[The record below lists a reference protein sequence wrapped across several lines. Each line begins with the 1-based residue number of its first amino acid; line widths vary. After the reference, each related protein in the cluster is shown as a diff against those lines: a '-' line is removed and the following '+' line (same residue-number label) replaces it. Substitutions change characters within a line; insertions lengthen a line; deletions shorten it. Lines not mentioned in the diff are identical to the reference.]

1 MRMKRLRQTLV
12 LLLAV
17 CMMLAG
23 TPFGALAGMM
33 DMTNF
38 NDGRIEVTKVPKGKA
53 GGKVTIRM
61 KIVNDEDS
69 DMEDTA
75 ITLVGG
81 TRYDDILNN
90 VFDQEEDDD
99 DEDDSNTIRDY
110 NTQFPFEADSS
121 TFEDKKVGTI
131 RGHSSKTVS
140 MTFQL
145 RRDLQPGYYQAFFDL
160 NSSRDHEKTVGVNIW
175 VSASD
180 GSESDEETMD
190 YDITIGENQSTP
202 YGAYGE
208 VLNFGVNLRNSGNRK
223 LYDVRVS
230 MQLDAAVEKFPFDIN
245 DGNYDRKMGDIENF
259 GVNLR
264 NSGNRKL
271 YDVRVSMQLDAAVEK
286 FPFDINDG
294 NYDRKMGD
302 IDVNQMISV
311 PYSMAVRGDAK
322 SGFYPIT
329 YKISYK
335 ETEDGD
341 FEEPVDK
348 ILYVRVKG
356 EDDDDLEA
364 DAGDNERTKA
374 RIIVESFSTEPAEVY
389 AGTPFV
395 LKIRMKNASS
405 DVQASNILFTFSS
418 EDTDKNPVFTTES
431 GSSTVVVNSLAPG
444 QSTDLELLF
453 NSSPTAEQKS
463 YTMSIKEKYDSPEFK
478 NAEEEVK
485 ISIPVK
491 QQPRFSTST
500 IEVMPESIRSYTM
513 SIKEK
518 YDSPE
523 FKNAEEEV
531 KISIPVKQQPRFSTS
546 TIEVMPESI
555 SVGSETNVMFGIN
568 NTGKVLL
575 YNVTA
580 VFEGDSIQKTDA
592 YVGNIE
598 PGKTGNVDAMI
609 SGIAPTADDGKIKI
623 LISYEDENGEV
634 TEVEKEMTLFVTEPV
649 EEMPDMDAMAGM
661 EEMMPEEPSA
671 FSKYKWLI
679 LIGAAAAAGTVIYR
693 RRKAKKQAEEEVDID
708 DEIS

>member
-23 TPFGALAGMM
+23 TPLGALAGMM

-69 DMEDTA
+69 DMEDTTV
-75 ITLVGG
+75 TLVGG

-90 VFDQEEDDD
+90 VFDQEEDDEE
-99 DEDDSNTIRDY
+99 EDDDSDTIRDY

-131 RGHSSKTVS
+131 RGHSSKIVS

-245 DGNYDRKMGDIENF
+245 DGNYDRKMGDI
-259 GVNLR
+259 
-264 NSGNRKL
+264 
-271 YDVRVSMQLDAAVEK
+271 
-286 FPFDINDG
+286 
-294 NYDRKMGD
+294 
-302 IDVNQMISV
+302 DVNQMISV
-311 PYSMAVRGDAK
+311 PYSMAVREDAK

-374 RIIVESFSTEPAEVY
+374 RIIVESFSTDPAEVY

-491 QQPRFSTST
+491 QQPRFSTG
-500 IEVMPESIRSYTM
+500 
-513 SIKEK
+513 
-518 YDSPE
+518 
-523 FKNAEEEV
+523 
-531 KISIPVKQQPRFSTS
+531 

-634 TEVEKEMTLFVTEPV
+634 TETEKEMTLFVTEPV

-679 LIGAAAAAGTVIYR
+679 LIGAAAAAAAGIVIYR

>member
-1 MRMKRLRQTLV
+1 MRMKRMRQTLV

-23 TPFGALAGMM
+23 TPLGALAGMM

-69 DMEDTA
+69 DMEDTTV
-75 ITLVGG
+75 TLVGG

-90 VFDQEEDDD
+90 VFDQEEDDEE
-99 DEDDSNTIRDY
+99 EDDDSDTIRDY

-131 RGHSSKTVS
+131 RGHSSKIVS

-245 DGNYDRKMGDIENF
+245 DGNYDRKMGDI
-259 GVNLR
+259 
-264 NSGNRKL
+264 
-271 YDVRVSMQLDAAVEK
+271 
-286 FPFDINDG
+286 
-294 NYDRKMGD
+294 
-302 IDVNQMISV
+302 DVNQMISV
-311 PYSMAVRGDAK
+311 PYSMAVREDAK

-374 RIIVESFSTEPAEVY
+374 RIIVESFSTDPAEVY

-491 QQPRFSTST
+491 QQPRFSTG
-500 IEVMPESIRSYTM
+500 
-513 SIKEK
+513 
-518 YDSPE
+518 
-523 FKNAEEEV
+523 
-531 KISIPVKQQPRFSTS
+531 

-634 TEVEKEMTLFVTEPV
+634 TETEKEMTLFVTEPV

-679 LIGAAAAAGTVIYR
+679 LIGAAAAAAAGTVIYR

>member
-23 TPFGALAGMM
+23 TPLGALAGMM

-69 DMEDTA
+69 DMEDTTV
-75 ITLVGG
+75 TLVGG

-90 VFDQEEDDD
+90 VFDQEEDDEE
-99 DEDDSNTIRDY
+99 EDDDSDTIRDY

-245 DGNYDRKMGDIENF
+245 DGNYDRKMGDI
-259 GVNLR
+259 
-264 NSGNRKL
+264 
-271 YDVRVSMQLDAAVEK
+271 
-286 FPFDINDG
+286 
-294 NYDRKMGD
+294 
-302 IDVNQMISV
+302 DVNQMISV
-311 PYSMAVRGDAK
+311 PYSMAVREDAK

-374 RIIVESFSTEPAEVY
+374 RIIVESFSTDPAEVY

-491 QQPRFSTST
+491 QQPRFSTG
-500 IEVMPESIRSYTM
+500 
-513 SIKEK
+513 
-518 YDSPE
+518 
-523 FKNAEEEV
+523 
-531 KISIPVKQQPRFSTS
+531 

-634 TEVEKEMTLFVTEPV
+634 TETEKEMTLFVTEPV

-679 LIGAAAAAGTVIYR
+679 LIGAAAAAAAGTVIYR

>member
-23 TPFGALAGMM
+23 TPLGALAGMM

-69 DMEDTA
+69 DMEDTTV
-75 ITLVGG
+75 TLVGG

-90 VFDQEEDDD
+90 VFDQEEDDEE
-99 DEDDSNTIRDY
+99 EDDDSDTIRDY

-245 DGNYDRKMGDIENF
+245 DGNYDRKMGDI
-259 GVNLR
+259 
-264 NSGNRKL
+264 
-271 YDVRVSMQLDAAVEK
+271 
-286 FPFDINDG
+286 
-294 NYDRKMGD
+294 
-302 IDVNQMISV
+302 DVNQMISV
-311 PYSMAVRGDAK
+311 PYSMAVREDAK

-374 RIIVESFSTEPAEVY
+374 RIIVESFSTDPAEVY

-491 QQPRFSTST
+491 QQPRFSTG
-500 IEVMPESIRSYTM
+500 
-513 SIKEK
+513 
-518 YDSPE
+518 
-523 FKNAEEEV
+523 
-531 KISIPVKQQPRFSTS
+531 

-679 LIGAAAAAGTVIYR
+679 LIGAAAAAAAGTVIYR

>member
-23 TPFGALAGMM
+23 TPLGALAGMM

-69 DMEDTA
+69 DMEDTTV
-75 ITLVGG
+75 TLVGG

-90 VFDQEEDDD
+90 VFDQEEDDEE
-99 DEDDSNTIRDY
+99 EDDDSDTIRDY

-245 DGNYDRKMGDIENF
+245 DGNYDRKMGDI
-259 GVNLR
+259 
-264 NSGNRKL
+264 
-271 YDVRVSMQLDAAVEK
+271 
-286 FPFDINDG
+286 
-294 NYDRKMGD
+294 
-302 IDVNQMISV
+302 DVNQMISV
-311 PYSMAVRGDAK
+311 PYSMAVREDAK

-329 YKISYK
+329 YTISYK

-374 RIIVESFSTEPAEVY
+374 RIIVESFSTDPAEVY

-491 QQPRFSTST
+491 QQPRFSTG
-500 IEVMPESIRSYTM
+500 
-513 SIKEK
+513 
-518 YDSPE
+518 
-523 FKNAEEEV
+523 
-531 KISIPVKQQPRFSTS
+531 

-634 TEVEKEMTLFVTEPV
+634 TETEKEMTLFVTEPV

-679 LIGAAAAAGTVIYR
+679 LIGAAAAAAAGIVIYR

>member
-1 MRMKRLRQTLV
+1 MKMKKLRQVLV
-12 LLLAV
+12 LLLAI
-17 CMMLAG
+17 CITLAG
-23 TPFGALAGMM
+23 MPLSAAAGMM

-38 NDGRIEVTKVPKGKA
+38 NDGRIEVTKVPKGKS

-69 DMEDTA
+69 DMEDTT

-90 VFDQEEDDD
+90 VFEQDEDDEEDDSD
-99 DEDDSNTIRDY
+99 DDDTIRDY

-131 RGHSSKTVS
+131 KGHSSKTIS

-202 YGAYGE
+202 YGVYGE

-223 LYDVRVS
+223 MYDVRVS
-230 MQLDAAVEKFPFDIN
+230 MQLDASAEKFPFDIN
-245 DGNYDRKMGDIENF
+245 DGNYDRKMGD
-259 GVNLR
+259 
-264 NSGNRKL
+264 
-271 YDVRVSMQLDAAVEK
+271 M
-286 FPFDINDG
+286 
-294 NYDRKMGD
+294 
-302 IDVNQMISV
+302 DVNQTVSV
-311 PYSMAVRGDAK
+311 PYSMAVREDAK

-356 EDDDDLEA
+356 EDDDDLSA

-418 EDTDKNPVFTTES
+418 EDTDKNPVFTTEE
-431 GSSTVVVNSLAPG
+431 GSSAVVVNSLAPG
-444 QSTDLELLF
+444 QSADLELLF

-491 QQPRFSTST
+491 QQPRL
-500 IEVMPESIRSYTM
+500 
-513 SIKEK
+513 
-518 YDSPE
+518 
-523 FKNAEEEV
+523 
-531 KISIPVKQQPRFSTS
+531 STS

-598 PGKTGNVDAMI
+598 PGKTGNVDTMI
-609 SGIAPTADDGKIKI
+609 SGIAPTTDDGKIKI
-623 LISYEDENGEV
+623 IISYEDENGEV
-634 TEVEKEMTLFVTEPV
+634 TEVEKEMSLLVTESA
-649 EEMPDMDAMAGM
+649 EEPADMDAMADM
-661 EEMMPEEPSA
+661 EEMTPEEPSA
-671 FSKYKWLI
+671 FSKYKWVI
-679 LIGAAAAAGTVIYR
+679 LLAVAAAAAAGTAVYR
-693 RRKAKKQAEEEVDID
+693 RQKAKKKAQEEEDID

>member
-1 MRMKRLRQTLV
+1 MRMKRLRQALT

-61 KIVNDEDS
+61 KIVNKEDS
-69 DMEDTA
+69 DMEDTT

-90 VFDQEEDDD
+90 VFEQDEDDGDEDDD
-99 DEDDSNTIRDY
+99 DNTIRDY

-121 TFEDKKVGTI
+121 TFEDRKVGTI

-140 MTFQL
+140 ITFQL

-180 GSESDEETMD
+180 GSDSDEETMD

-245 DGNYDRKMGDIENF
+245 DGNYDRKIGD
-259 GVNLR
+259 
-264 NSGNRKL
+264 
-271 YDVRVSMQLDAAVEK
+271 M
-286 FPFDINDG
+286 
-294 NYDRKMGD
+294 
-302 IDVNQMISV
+302 DVNQTVSV
-311 PYSMAVRGDAK
+311 PYSMAVREKAK

-348 ILYVRVKG
+348 IFYVRVKG

-374 RIIVESFSTEPAEVY
+374 RIIVESFSTEPEEVY

-431 GSSTVVVNSLAPG
+431 GSSSVVVNSLAPG

-491 QQPRFSTST
+491 QQPRL
-500 IEVMPESIRSYTM
+500 
-513 SIKEK
+513 
-518 YDSPE
+518 
-523 FKNAEEEV
+523 
-531 KISIPVKQQPRFSTS
+531 STS

-598 PGKTGNVDAMI
+598 PGKTGNVDTMI

-623 LISYEDENGEV
+623 TISYEDENGEV
-634 TEVEKEMTLFVTEPV
+634 SEVEKEMNLLVTEPV
-649 EEMPDMDAMAGM
+649 EEPADMDAMADT

-671 FSKYKWLI
+671 FSKYKWPI
-679 LIGAAAAAGTVIYR
+679 LLGAVSAAAGGTAVYR
-693 RRKAKKQAEEEVDID
+693 RRKAKKKAQEEEDID

>member
-12 LLLAV
+12 FLLAV

-23 TPFGALAGMM
+23 TPLGALAGMM

-69 DMEDTA
+69 DMEDTTV
-75 ITLVGG
+75 TLVGG

-90 VFDQEEDDD
+90 VFDQEEDDEE
-99 DEDDSNTIRDY
+99 EDDDSDTIRDY

-245 DGNYDRKMGDIENF
+245 DGNYDRKMGDI
-259 GVNLR
+259 
-264 NSGNRKL
+264 
-271 YDVRVSMQLDAAVEK
+271 
-286 FPFDINDG
+286 
-294 NYDRKMGD
+294 
-302 IDVNQMISV
+302 DVNQMISV
-311 PYSMAVRGDAK
+311 PYSMAVREDAK

-374 RIIVESFSTEPAEVY
+374 RIIVESFSTDPAEVY

-453 NSSPTAEQKS
+453 NSSPTAEQK
-463 YTMSIKEKYDSPEFK
+463 
-478 NAEEEVK
+478 
-485 ISIPVK
+485 
-491 QQPRFSTST
+491 
-500 IEVMPESIRSYTM
+500 SYTM

-634 TEVEKEMTLFVTEPV
+634 TETEKEMTLFVTEPV

-679 LIGAAAAAGTVIYR
+679 LIGAAAAAAAGTVIYR

>member
-23 TPFGALAGMM
+23 TPLGALAGMM

-69 DMEDTA
+69 DMEDTTV
-75 ITLVGG
+75 TLVGG

-90 VFDQEEDDD
+90 VFDQEEDDEE
-99 DEDDSNTIRDY
+99 EDDDSDTIRDY

-245 DGNYDRKMGDIENF
+245 DGNYDRKMGDI
-259 GVNLR
+259 
-264 NSGNRKL
+264 
-271 YDVRVSMQLDAAVEK
+271 
-286 FPFDINDG
+286 
-294 NYDRKMGD
+294 
-302 IDVNQMISV
+302 DVNQMISV
-311 PYSMAVRGDAK
+311 PYSMAVREDAK

-374 RIIVESFSTEPAEVY
+374 RIIVESFSTDPAEVY

-453 NSSPTAEQKS
+453 NSSPTAEQK
-463 YTMSIKEKYDSPEFK
+463 
-478 NAEEEVK
+478 
-485 ISIPVK
+485 
-491 QQPRFSTST
+491 
-500 IEVMPESIRSYTM
+500 SYTM

-634 TEVEKEMTLFVTEPV
+634 TETEKEMTLFVTEPV

-679 LIGAAAAAGTVIYR
+679 LIGAAAAAAAGTVIYR

>member
-23 TPFGALAGMM
+23 TPLGALAGMM

-69 DMEDTA
+69 DMEDTTV
-75 ITLVGG
+75 TLVGG

-90 VFDQEEDDD
+90 VFDQEEDDEE
-99 DEDDSNTIRDY
+99 EDDDSDTIRDY

-245 DGNYDRKMGDIENF
+245 DGNYDRKMGDIE
-259 GVNLR
+259 
-264 NSGNRKL
+264 
-271 YDVRVSMQLDAAVEK
+271 
-286 FPFDINDG
+286 
-294 NYDRKMGD
+294 
-302 IDVNQMISV
+302 VNQMISV
-311 PYSMAVRGDAK
+311 PYSMAVREDAK

-491 QQPRFSTST
+491 QQPRFSTG
-500 IEVMPESIRSYTM
+500 
-513 SIKEK
+513 
-518 YDSPE
+518 
-523 FKNAEEEV
+523 
-531 KISIPVKQQPRFSTS
+531 

-634 TEVEKEMTLFVTEPV
+634 TETEKEMTLFVTEPV

-679 LIGAAAAAGTVIYR
+679 LIGAAAAAAAGIVIYR

>member
-1 MRMKRLRQTLV
+1 MKMKKLRQVLV
-12 LLLAV
+12 LLLAI
-17 CMMLAG
+17 CITLAG
-23 TPFGALAGMM
+23 MPLSAAAGMM

-38 NDGRIEVTKVPKGKA
+38 NDGRIEVTKVPKGKS

-69 DMEDTA
+69 DMEDTT

-90 VFDQEEDDD
+90 VFEQDEDDEEDDSD
-99 DEDDSNTIRDY
+99 DDDTIRDY

-131 RGHSSKTVS
+131 KGHSSKTIS

-202 YGAYGE
+202 YGVYGE

-223 LYDVRVS
+223 MYDVRVS
-230 MQLDAAVEKFPFDIN
+230 MQLDASAEKFPFDIN
-245 DGNYDRKMGDIENF
+245 DGNYDRKMGD
-259 GVNLR
+259 
-264 NSGNRKL
+264 
-271 YDVRVSMQLDAAVEK
+271 M
-286 FPFDINDG
+286 
-294 NYDRKMGD
+294 
-302 IDVNQMISV
+302 DVNQTVSV
-311 PYSMAVRGDAK
+311 PYSMAVREDAK

-356 EDDDDLEA
+356 EDDDDLSA

-418 EDTDKNPVFTTES
+418 EDTDKNPVFTTEE
-431 GSSTVVVNSLAPG
+431 GSSAVVVNSLAPG
-444 QSTDLELLF
+444 QSADLELLF

-491 QQPRFSTST
+491 QQPRL
-500 IEVMPESIRSYTM
+500 
-513 SIKEK
+513 
-518 YDSPE
+518 
-523 FKNAEEEV
+523 
-531 KISIPVKQQPRFSTS
+531 STS

-598 PGKTGNVDAMI
+598 PGKTGNVDTMI
-609 SGIAPTADDGKIKI
+609 SGIAPTTDDGKIKI
-623 LISYEDENGEV
+623 IISYEDENGEV
-634 TEVEKEMTLFVTEPV
+634 TEVEKEMSLLVTEPA
-649 EEMPDMDAMAGM
+649 EEPADMDAMADM
-661 EEMMPEEPSA
+661 EEMTPEEPSA
-671 FSKYKWLI
+671 FSKYKWVI
-679 LIGAAAAAGTVIYR
+679 LLAVAAAAAAGTAVYR
-693 RRKAKKQAEEEVDID
+693 RQKAKKKAQEEEDID

>member
-1 MRMKRLRQTLV
+1 MRMKRLRQTLI

-23 TPFGALAGMM
+23 TPFGAVAGMM

-61 KIVNDEDS
+61 KIVNDESS

-90 VFDQEEDDD
+90 VFDQEEDDEEE
-99 DEDDSNTIRDY
+99 EDDHTIRDY

-180 GSESDEETMD
+180 GSEADEETMD

-202 YGAYGE
+202 YGVYGE

-223 LYDVRVS
+223 MYDVRVS

-245 DGNYDRKMGDIENF
+245 DGNYDRKMGD
-259 GVNLR
+259 
-264 NSGNRKL
+264 
-271 YDVRVSMQLDAAVEK
+271 VE
-286 FPFDINDG
+286 
-294 NYDRKMGD
+294 
-302 IDVNQMISV
+302 VNQTISV
-311 PYSMAVRGDAK
+311 PYSMAVREDAK

-341 FEEPVDK
+341 FEDPVDK

-356 EDDDDLEA
+356 EDDDDLAA

-374 RIIVESFSTEPAEVY
+374 RIIVESFSTDPGEVY

-500 IEVMPESIRSYTM
+500 IEVMPESI
-513 SIKEK
+513 
-518 YDSPE
+518 
-523 FKNAEEEV
+523 N
-531 KISIPVKQQPRFSTS
+531 
-546 TIEVMPESI
+546 
-555 SVGSETNVMFGIN
+555 VGSETNVMFGIN

-580 VFEGDSIQKTDA
+580 SFEGDSIQKTDA

-609 SGIAPTADDGKIKI
+609 SGIAPTMDDGKIKI

-634 TEVEKEMTLFVTEPV
+634 TEVEKEMNLLVTEPV
-649 EEMPDMDAMAGM
+649 EEMPDMDAMADMEGM
-661 EEMMPEEPSA
+661 PTEEPSV
-671 FSKYKWLI
+671 FSRYKWPML
-679 LIGAAAAAGTVIYR
+679 LGTAAAAAAAVVIYR
-693 RRKAKKQAEEEVDID
+693 RWKGKKNAEEEEDID

>member
-23 TPFGALAGMM
+23 TPLGALAGMM

-69 DMEDTA
+69 DMEDTTV
-75 ITLVGG
+75 TLVGG

-90 VFDQEEDDD
+90 VFDQEEDDEE
-99 DEDDSNTIRDY
+99 EDDDSDTIRDY

-245 DGNYDRKMGDIENF
+245 DGNYDRKMGDI
-259 GVNLR
+259 
-264 NSGNRKL
+264 
-271 YDVRVSMQLDAAVEK
+271 
-286 FPFDINDG
+286 
-294 NYDRKMGD
+294 
-302 IDVNQMISV
+302 DVNQMISV
-311 PYSMAVRGDAK
+311 PYSMAVREDAK

-491 QQPRFSTST
+491 QQPRFSTG
-500 IEVMPESIRSYTM
+500 
-513 SIKEK
+513 
-518 YDSPE
+518 
-523 FKNAEEEV
+523 
-531 KISIPVKQQPRFSTS
+531 

-634 TEVEKEMTLFVTEPV
+634 TETEKEMTLFVTEPV

-679 LIGAAAAAGTVIYR
+679 LIGAAAAAAAGIVIYR

>member
-245 DGNYDRKMGDIENF
+245 DGNYDRKMGDI
-259 GVNLR
+259 
-264 NSGNRKL
+264 
-271 YDVRVSMQLDAAVEK
+271 
-286 FPFDINDG
+286 
-294 NYDRKMGD
+294 
-302 IDVNQMISV
+302 DVNQMISV

-500 IEVMPESIRSYTM
+500 IEVMPESI
-513 SIKEK
+513 
-518 YDSPE
+518 
-523 FKNAEEEV
+523 
-531 KISIPVKQQPRFSTS
+531 
-546 TIEVMPESI
+546 

>member
-1 MRMKRLRQTLV
+1 MRMKRLRQTLI

-23 TPFGALAGMM
+23 TPFGAVAGMM

-61 KIVNDEDS
+61 KIVNDESS

-90 VFDQEEDDD
+90 VFDQEEDDEEE
-99 DEDDSNTIRDY
+99 EDDHTIRDY

-180 GSESDEETMD
+180 GSEADEETMD

-202 YGAYGE
+202 YGVYGE

-223 LYDVRVS
+223 MYDVRVS

-245 DGNYDRKMGDIENF
+245 DGNYDRKMGD
-259 GVNLR
+259 
-264 NSGNRKL
+264 
-271 YDVRVSMQLDAAVEK
+271 VE
-286 FPFDINDG
+286 
-294 NYDRKMGD
+294 
-302 IDVNQMISV
+302 VNQTISV
-311 PYSMAVRGDAK
+311 PYSMAVREDAK

-341 FEEPVDK
+341 FEDPVDK

-356 EDDDDLEA
+356 EDDDDLAA

-374 RIIVESFSTEPAEVY
+374 RIIVESFSTDPGEVY

-500 IEVMPESIRSYTM
+500 IEVMPESI
-513 SIKEK
+513 
-518 YDSPE
+518 
-523 FKNAEEEV
+523 N
-531 KISIPVKQQPRFSTS
+531 
-546 TIEVMPESI
+546 
-555 SVGSETNVMFGIN
+555 VGSETNVMFGIN

-580 VFEGDSIQKTDA
+580 SFEGDSIQKTDA

-609 SGIAPTADDGKIKI
+609 SGIAPTMDDGKIKI

-634 TEVEKEMTLFVTEPV
+634 TEVEKEMNLLVTEPV
-649 EEMPDMDAMAGM
+649 EEMPDMDAMADMEGM
-661 EEMMPEEPSA
+661 PTEEPSV
-671 FSKYKWLI
+671 FSRYKWPML
-679 LIGAAAAAGTVIYR
+679 LGTAAAAAAVVIYR
-693 RRKAKKQAEEEVDID
+693 RWKGKKNAEEEEDID

>member
-1 MRMKRLRQTLV
+1 MFEQ
-12 LLLAV
+12 
-17 CMMLAG
+17 
-23 TPFGALAGMM
+23 
-33 DMTNF
+33 
-38 NDGRIEVTKVPKGKA
+38 
-53 GGKVTIRM
+53 
-61 KIVNDEDS
+61 DED
-69 DMEDTA
+69 DGD
-75 ITLVGG
+75 
-81 TRYDDILNN
+81 
-90 VFDQEEDDD
+90 EDDD
-99 DEDDSNTIRDY
+99 DDDTIRDY

-140 MTFQL
+140 ITFQL

-202 YGAYGE
+202 YGGYGE

-230 MQLDAAVEKFPFDIN
+230 MQLDAATEKFPFDIN
-245 DGNYDRKMGDIENF
+245 DGNYDRKMGD
-259 GVNLR
+259 
-264 NSGNRKL
+264 
-271 YDVRVSMQLDAAVEK
+271 M
-286 FPFDINDG
+286 
-294 NYDRKMGD
+294 
-302 IDVNQMISV
+302 DVNQTVSV
-311 PYSMAVRGDAK
+311 PYSMAVREDAK

-405 DVQASNILFTFSS
+405 DVPANNILFTFSS
-418 EDTDKNPVFTTES
+418 EDTDKNPVFSTES

-444 QSTDLELLF
+444 QSADLELLF
-453 NSSPTAEQKS
+453 NSSPTAEQK
-463 YTMSIKEKYDSPEFK
+463 
-478 NAEEEVK
+478 
-485 ISIPVK
+485 
-491 QQPRFSTST
+491 
-500 IEVMPESIRSYTM
+500 SYTM

-623 LISYEDENGEV
+623 TISYEDENGEV
-634 TEVEKEMTLFVTEPV
+634 TEVEKEMNLLVTETM
-649 EEMPDMDAMAGM
+649 EEPADMDAMADM

-679 LIGAAAAAGTVIYR
+679 LLGAVSAAAGGTAVYR
-693 RRKAKKQAEEEVDID
+693 RRKAKKKAQEEEDID